1 MSAEQEPV
9 DVVLTRLQSEVEHLR
24 EHLTYVSKTVRRMV
38 EIIIREDDDSSVNY
52 REKRAATARWPHPIF
67 FFYVIYIFC
76 LYSGGKK

>member
-38 EIIIREDDDSSVNY
+38 EIIIREDDDSSVN
-52 REKRAATARWPHPIF
+52 
-67 FFYVIYIFC
+67 
-76 LYSGGKK
+76 